1 MMTMKS
7 ITLVTSISNG
17 SIERT
22 KGSEECCPPL
32 NINYKK
38 QTTMKKVLMVMAAAS
53 MLLACDRT
61 DGEDPATAKVN
72 VSWADTLD
80 KKTVT
85 FDFTG
90 LRASTRATLTELTM
104 TDLWLFDY
112 MGDALQQ
119 SIHQTSTDATFGSPS
134 LSLDYGDHTFYFVA
148 SRGSDPVVDTDAK
161 TVTWGS
167 VRDTFHG
174 SLSLDVQP
182 NSGSSQSV
190 SLSRCVGRLRV
201 SATDVIPDG
210 SAKLVVSPSSWYYGL
225 NYQSGEGVADSAT
238 PLAVNI
244 PSSYI
249 GTTNL
254 VASFYTIS
262 SASPWQTDMTVALMA
277 SDESTIGSITIS
289 DVPIQRNHVTSY
301 AGGIVGAGRTLNLGS
316 NDEWVEDDTVNW

>member
-1 MMTMKS
+1 
-7 ITLVTSISNG
+7 
-17 SIERT
+17 
-22 KGSEECCPPL
+22 
-32 NINYKK
+32 
-38 QTTMKKVLMVMAAAS
+38 MKKVLMVMAAAS

-61 DGEDPATAKVN
+61 DGEEPATAKVN
-72 VSWADTLD
+72 VAWADTLD

-90 LRASTRATLTELTM
+90 LRASTRATLAELTM
-104 TDLWLFDY
+104 TDLWIFDY

-119 SIHQTSTDATFGSPS
+119 SIHQSSTDATFGSPS
-134 LSLDYGDHTFYFVA
+134 LSLDYGEHTFYFVA
-148 SRGSDPVVDTDAK
+148 SRGSDPVVDTDSK
-161 TVTWGS
+161 TITWGS

-182 NSGSSQSV
+182 NSDSSQSV

-201 SATDVIPDG
+201 SATDIVPEG
-210 SAKLVVSPSSWYYGL
+210 AAKLVVSPSSWYYGL
-225 NYQSGEGVADSAT
+225 NYQSGEGVADSPT

-244 PSSYI
+244 PNSYI
-249 GTTNL
+249 GTQNL

-262 SASPWQTDMTVALMA
+262 SASPWQTDVTVALMA

-289 DVPIQRNHVTSY
+289 DVPLQRNHVTSY